1 MYGAIEQNKGRIF
14 VTSQVGKG
22 STFSIYLP
30 RIEKADSLEPCP
42 IVSSK
47 SYQGTET
54 ILLVEDENAVRRMLR
69 EALSKNGYRVL
80 EAENGLDAVK
90 KWRAEI
96 EKIDLLVT
104 DIVMPVMN
112 GLKLA
117 EEFRDRRPSLR
128 VIFMSG
134 HAEEVISGQ
143 SGPDS
148 ALDLLSKPFVAEVL
162 VRRVREV
169 LGEPSDL
176 SAAADVRG
184 ISRQKRDPVP
194 TVR

>member
-1 MYGAIEQNKGRIF
+1 
-14 VTSQVGKG
+14 
-22 STFSIYLP
+22 
-30 RIEKADSLEPCP
+30 
-42 IVSSK
+42 
-47 SYQGTET
+47 
-54 ILLVEDENAVRRMLR
+54 MLR

-80 EAENGLDAVK
+80 EAENGFDAIE
-90 KWRAEI
+90 KWGAEI
-96 EKIDLLVT
+96 DKVDLLVT

-143 SGPDS
+143 TGPDS

-169 LGEPSDL
+169 LGEPSKSVCDRGCARQIP
-176 SAAADVRG
+176 SAAGR
-184 ISRQKRDPVP
+184 R
-194 TVR
+194 